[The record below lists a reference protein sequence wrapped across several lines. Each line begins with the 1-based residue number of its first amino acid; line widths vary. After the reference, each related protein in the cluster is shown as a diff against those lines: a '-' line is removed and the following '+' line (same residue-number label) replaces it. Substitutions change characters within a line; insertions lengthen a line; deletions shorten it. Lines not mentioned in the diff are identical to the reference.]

1 MKAVLV
7 RPRKKGKGMIFK
19 VDPPFLDEGKSY
31 DYLMSSHLEEWDMIP
46 GINFAHMPAESNLTT
61 LEKSDTGFSLVRTVK
76 SVKPCSDEKL
86 LALVGYKV
94 VKEGE

>member
-1 MKAVLV
+1 
-7 RPRKKGKGMIFK
+7 MIFK

-31 DYLMSSHLEEWDMIP
+31 DYLMSSHLEKWDMIP
-46 GINFAHMPAESNLTT
+46 EVNFIYMPAESNLIT
-61 LEKSDTGFSLVRTVK
+61 LDKTDTGFTLARTVK

-86 LALVGYKV
+86 LALLGYKV